1 MLTETAEILMK
12 NAPAF
17 VYIFVFLYGIV
28 FGSFL
33 NVCIYRLPKG
43 ESIVKANSHCMTCG
57 KRLHWYELVPIFS
70 WLFLRGKCHG
80 CRSKISVQ
88 YPLIEAAN
96 GLLFVLCL
104 AVKGLS
110 VDMVLCQALMSALLV
125 LSVIDARTK
134 EIPNGI
140 NIFIAVIGL
149 IRAVINIVPVIK
161 THGNVLDIVLGPVV
175 VSGVLMLILIIS
187 GGGAIGGGD
196 VKLMAAAGLFL
207 GLKGT
212 VLALVIGCIAGSVIH
227 VSLMKLR
234 HLGRQLAMGPY
245 LSLGIAVSALWGSEI
260 TAWYLHLLTGA

>member
-1 MLTETAEILMK
+1 MT

-33 NVCIYRLPKG
+33 NVCIYRLPAG
-43 ESIVKANSHCMTCG
+43 ESIVKVNSHCMTCG
-57 KRLHWYELVPIFS
+57 KRLRWYELIPLFS
-70 WLFLRGKCHG
+70 WVFLRGRCHG
-80 CRSKISVQ
+80 CHSKISVQ

-104 AVKGLS
+104 AVKGLTL
-110 VDMVLCQALMSALLV
+110 DMLLCQALMSALIV

-149 IRAVINIVPVIK
+149 IRAVVTIIPIIK
-161 THGNVLDIVLGPVV
+161 SGGSVLDVVLGPVV
-175 VSGVLMLILIIS
+175 VSGVLLLILIIS

-207 GLKGT
+207 GLKCT
-212 VLALVIGCIAGSVIH
+212 LLALVIGCIAGSVIH
-227 VSLMKLR
+227 VALMKIR
-234 HLGRQLAMGPY
+234 HLGRELAMGPY
-245 LSLGIAVSALWGSEI
+245 LSLGIATAALWGGEI
-260 TAWYLHLLTGA
+260 TAWYLHILTGA

>member
-1 MLTETAEILMK
+1 MFRETAEILMK

-43 ESIVKANSHCMTCG
+43 ESIVKVNSHCMTCG
-57 KRLHWYELVPIFS
+57 KRLHWYELIPLFS
-70 WLFLRGKCHG
+70 WIFLRGKCHG

-104 AVKGLS
+104 AVKGLTL
-110 VDMVLCQALMSALLV
+110 DMVLCQALMSALLV

-149 IRAVINIVPVIK
+149 IRAVVAIIPIIK
-161 THGNVLDIVLGPVV
+161 SGGPVLDVVLGPVV
-175 VSGVLMLILIIS
+175 VSGVLFLILVIS

-207 GLKGT
+207 GLKCT
-212 VLALVIGCIAGSVIH
+212 LLALVIGCIAGSIIH
-227 VSLMKLR
+227 VALMKIR
-234 HLGRQLAMGPY
+234 HLGRELAMGPY
-245 LSLGIAVSALWGSEI
+245 LSLGIATAALWGGEI
-260 TAWYLHLLTGA
+260 TAWYLHILTGA

>member
-1 MLTETAEILMK
+1 MLKETAELLMADAK
-12 NAPAF
+12 PF

-33 NVCIYRLPKG
+33 NVCIYRIPKG
-43 ESIVKANSHCMTCG
+43 ESIVKVNSHCMTCG
-57 KRLHWYELVPIFS
+57 KKLHWYELVPLFS
-70 WLFLRGKCHG
+70 WIFLRGRCHG

-88 YPLIEAAN
+88 YPLIEGAT

-110 VDMVLCQALMSALLV
+110 ADMVLCQALMCALLV

-149 IRAVINIVPVIK
+149 IRAAITIIPLIKAHESLLDVI
-161 THGNVLDIVLGPVV
+161 LGPVAV
-175 VSGVLMLILIIS
+175 AGVLLLILIIS

-207 GLKGT
+207 GFKSTLT
-212 VLALVIGCIAGSVIH
+212 ALIIACIAGSVIH
-227 VSLMKLR
+227 VALMKIR
-234 HLGRQLAMGPY
+234 HLGRELAMGPY
-245 LSLGIAVSALWGSEI
+245 LSLGIAVCALWGDKIVS
-260 TAWYLHLLTGA
+260 WYLGFITG

>member
-1 MLTETAEILMK
+1 MLKETADFLMTYS
-12 NAPAF
+12 PVF
-17 VYIFVFLYGIV
+17 VYVFVFLYGIV

-33 NVCIYRLPKG
+33 NVCIYRIPKG
-43 ESIVKANSHCMTCG
+43 ESVVRVSSHCMTCG
-57 KRLHWYELVPIFS
+57 KKLKWYELIRLFS
-70 WLFLRGKCHG
+70 WIFLRGRCHG

-88 YPLIEAAN
+88 YPLIEGAT

-110 VDMVLCQALMSALLV
+110 ADMILCQALMCALLV

-149 IRAVINIVPVIK
+149 IRAAITIIPLIK
-161 THGNVLDIVLGPVV
+161 AHESVLDVILGPVV
-175 VSGVLMLILIIS
+175 IAGVLLLILIVS

-207 GLKGT
+207 GFKCT
-212 VLALVIGCIAGSVIH
+212 VSALIIACIAGSVIH
-227 VSLMKLR
+227 VALMKIR
-234 HLGRQLAMGPY
+234 HLGRELAMGPY
-245 LSLGIAVSALWGSEI
+245 LSLGIAVMALWGEKI
-260 TAWYLHLLTGA
+260 VAWYLGFITG

>member
-1 MLTETAEILMK
+1 MM

-17 VYIFVFLYGIV
+17 VYILVFLYGIV

-33 NVCIYRLPKG
+33 NVCIYRLPAG
-43 ESIVKANSHCMTCG
+43 ESIVKVNSHCMTCG
-57 KRLHWYELVPIFS
+57 KRLHWYELIPLFS
-70 WLFLRGKCHG
+70 WIFLRGRCHG
-80 CRSKISVQ
+80 CHSKISVQ

-104 AVKGLS
+104 AVKGLTL
-110 VDMVLCQALMSALLV
+110 DMLLCQALMSALLV

-149 IRAVINIVPVIK
+149 IRAVVTIIPIIK
-161 THGNVLDIVLGPVV
+161 SGGSVLDVVLGPVV
-175 VSGVLMLILIIS
+175 VSGVLLLILVIS

-207 GLKGT
+207 GLKCT
-212 VLALVIGCIAGSVIH
+212 LLALVIGCIAGSIIH
-227 VSLMKLR
+227 VALMKIR
-234 HLGRQLAMGPY
+234 HLGRELAMGPY
-245 LSLGIAVSALWGSEI
+245 LSLGIAVAALWGGEI
-260 TAWYLHLLTGA
+260 TAWYLHILTGA

>member
-1 MLTETAEILMK
+1 MT
-12 NAPAF
+12 NAPVF

-33 NVCIYRLPKG
+33 NVCIYRLPAG
-43 ESIVKANSHCMTCG
+43 ESIVKVNSHCMSCG
-57 KRLHWYELVPIFS
+57 KRLHWYELIPLFS
-70 WLFLRGKCHG
+70 WIFLRGRCHG
-80 CRSKISVQ
+80 CHSKISVQ

-104 AVKGLS
+104 AVKGLTL
-110 VDMVLCQALMSALLV
+110 DMLLCQALMSALLV

-149 IRAVINIVPVIK
+149 IRVVVTIIPVIK
-161 THGNVLDIVLGPVV
+161 SGGSVLDVVLGPVV
-175 VSGVLMLILIIS
+175 VSGVLFLILVIS

-207 GLKGT
+207 GLKCT
-212 VLALVIGCIAGSVIH
+212 LLALVIGCIAGSIIH
-227 VSLMKLR
+227 VALMKIR
-234 HLGRQLAMGPY
+234 HLGRELAMGPY
-245 LSLGIAVSALWGSEI
+245 LSLGIATAALWGSEI
-260 TAWYLHLLTGA
+260 TAWYLHILTGA

>member
-1 MLTETAEILMK
+1 MKTA
-12 NAPAF
+12 PVP

-43 ESIVKANSHCMTCG
+43 ESIVRVNSHCMICG
-57 KRLHWYELVPIFS
+57 KKLHWYELIPIFS

-80 CRSKISVQ
+80 CRSRISAQ
-88 YPLIEAAN
+88 YPLIETAT
-96 GLLFVLCL
+96 GLLFMLCL
-104 AVKGLS
+104 AVKGLTI
-110 VDMVLCQALMSALLV
+110 DMLLCQALMCALLV

-149 IRAVINIVPVIK
+149 IRAVINIIPLIK
-161 THGNVLDIVLGPVV
+161 NHGNVLDIVLGPVV

-212 VLALVIGCIAGSVIH
+212 VLALIIGCIAGSIIH
-227 VSLMKLR
+227 IALMKIR

-245 LSLGIAVSALWGSEI
+245 LSLGIVVTALWGSEI
-260 TAWYLHLLTGA
+260 TAWYLRLLTGA

>member
-1 MLTETAEILMK
+1 MT

-33 NVCIYRLPKG
+33 NVCIYRLPAG
-43 ESIVKANSHCMTCG
+43 ESIVKVNSHCMTCG
-57 KRLHWYELVPIFS
+57 KRLHWYELIPLFS
-70 WLFLRGKCHG
+70 WIFLRGRCHG
-80 CRSKISVQ
+80 CHSRISVQ

-96 GLLFVLCL
+96 GLLFMLCL
-104 AVKGLS
+104 AVKGLTL
-110 VDMVLCQALMSALLV
+110 DMFFCQALMSALLV

-149 IRAVINIVPVIK
+149 IRAVVTIIPIIK
-161 THGNVLDIVLGPVV
+161 SGGSVLDVVLGPVV
-175 VSGVLMLILIIS
+175 VSGVLLLILIIS

-207 GLKGT
+207 GLKCT
-212 VLALVIGCIAGSVIH
+212 LLALVIGCIAGSVIH
-227 VSLMKLR
+227 VALMKIC
-234 HLGRQLAMGPY
+234 HLGRELAMGPY
-245 LSLGIAVSALWGSEI
+245 LSLGIATAALWGGEI
-260 TAWYLHLLTGA
+260 TAWYLHILTGA